1 MLIIYWLIV
10 VLYFL
15 IKDYFSGDNSTYS
28 KKDFRRRFR
37 MRQEVFERVRIAV
50 MKHDSYFQQKVD
62 RAGRLGA
69 SSHTKVTAALRM
81 LAYGTSADQLDDY
94 IRLAESTILDCLK
107 NFCVAVCEVFGAEY
121 LRTPDENDLKVILAA
136 SAKSGFNGCLGSLD
150 VMKWEWKNCPIAWR
164 GSFKSGKDAYPTIA
178 LEAAVD
184 FRLYFWHVFFGIP
197 GSQNDINILDQSNM
211 FDQLAQG
218 LAPEVKFV
226 VNNKLYDTGYYL
238 TDGIYPPWAI
248 LMQTINKPEGRKQQL
263 FAKLQEAK
271 RKEVERGF
279 GVLQARFRIL
289 SVPCKLWNKDA
300 MSCVMQ
306 ACVILHNM
314 IVDDEYNK
322 EEMTQEYLFENGDG
336 TKFIVDKLI
345 RSEDDITFSKIM
357 ANRAKLKDNKRHAE
371 LKNDLIEHLWTV
383 AGSG

>member
-1 MLIIYWLIV
+1 M
-10 VLYFL
+10 
-15 IKDYFSGDNSTYS
+15 
-28 KKDFRRRFR
+28 RR
-37 MRQEVFERVRIAV
+37 ELFERIRIAV
-50 MKHDSYFQQKVD
+50 TKHDVYFKQKVD
-62 RAGRLGA
+62 RAGKLGA
-69 SSHTKVTAALRM
+69 SSHLKVTAALRM
-81 LAYGTSADQLDDY
+81 LAYATSADQLDDY
-94 IRLAESTILDCLK
+94 IRLGESTILDTLK
-107 NFCVAVCEVFGAEY
+107 NFCVAVIEVFGAEY
-121 LRTPDENDLKVILAA
+121 LRTPDENDLKIILAA

-184 FRLYFWHVFFGIP
+184 FRLYFWHAFFGIP

-218 LAPEVKFV
+218 LAPQVKFV
-226 VNNKLYDTGYYL
+226 LNNKVYDTGYYL
-238 TDGIYPPWAI
+238 TDAIYPPWAI
-248 LMQTINKPEGRKQQL
+248 LMQTISNPEGRKQQL

-306 ACVILHNM
+306 ACVIMHNM

-322 EEMTQEYLFENGDG
+322 EEMTQDYLFENGDG

-345 RSEDDITFSKIM
+345 RSENDVSFSKIL
-357 ANRAKLKDNKRHAE
+357 ANRARLKDSKRHDE
-371 LKNDLIEHLWTV
+371 LKQDLIEHLWAV
-383 AGSG
+383 AGSGN